1 MVETLGGFLDAV
13 GVERVHLVGHSMGGA
28 VALAYAIEHPER
40 VASLTL
46 IDSAGLGEEI
56 NDEYIQGFV
65 GAGRRREMKQVL
77 QLLFADPGLVHRQ
90 LVDDVL
96 RYKRPDGVQDA
107 LQTIARAMFP
117 DGRQAA
123 VLIGKLSKLSVP
135 LLTIWGGEDQDVP
148 PAQAEPPRGH
158 GRVEVLAGS
167 GHSPHMEA
175 ANQVNHLVQSFL
187 NQAEREAT

>member
-1 MVETLGGFLDAV
+1 
-13 GVERVHLVGHSMGGA
+13 MGGA

-65 GAGRRREMKQVL
+65 AAGRRREMKQVL

-117 DGRQAA
+117 GGRQAA

-135 LLTIWGGEDQDVP
+135 LFTIWGGEDQVVP
-148 PAQAEPPRGH
+148 AAQAEAFRGH

-175 ANQVNHLVQSFL
+175 ANQVNHLVQAS
-187 NQAEREAT
+187 